1 MDDVFAGTPPQEA
14 EKVLLSLPMSG
25 RAKSGDVRGPHFVG
39 AKKAYLRAPATGDKY
54 VQLPVTDAAD
64 SMCGRLDVSLYGA
77 PDAARNWEEKYVEV
91 LQELSFFVEKSSP
104 RLFWPEARD
113 LCPVIDGGDITAI
126 GEDASLTWSEMAL
139 GQKLGVK
146 VQARPGPE
154 KTDAQCV
161 QDRRV
166 ASRWNPLRSR
176 PAPRRK
182 GCASAWCGRGKSSRY
197 AGRP

>member
-1 MDDVFAGTPPQEA
+1 M
-14 EKVLLSLPMSG
+14 
-25 RAKSGDVRGPHFVG
+25 G
-39 AKKAYLRAPATGDKY
+39 AKKGYLRARATGDKN
-54 VQLPVTDAAD
+54 VQLPETDAEEG
-64 SMCGRLDVSLYGA
+64 MCGRLDVSLYGTR
-77 PDAARNWEEKYVEV
+77 DAARNWGEKYVEV

-113 LCPVIDGGDITAI
+113 LRPVIDGGDTTAV

-146 VQARPGPE
+146 VRARLGPE

-182 GCASAWCGRGKSSRY
+182 GCASAWPGREKSSHY